1 MNCHRI
7 GTIRKIEARLAAY
20 DAAVKAG
27 KTSAEAFEI
36 ARRVTRKQA
45 KEAGR

>member
-20 DAAVKAG
+20 DAAIKAG
-27 KTSAEAFEI
+27 KTTEEAMQI
-36 ARRVTRKQA
+36 AKQIRR
-45 KEAGR
+45 AGR

>member
-20 DAAVKAG
+20 HQEAIEAG
-27 KTSAEAFEI
+27 KTPEEAMKI
-36 ARRVTRKQA
+36 AKAIRRG
-45 KEAGR
+45 GR